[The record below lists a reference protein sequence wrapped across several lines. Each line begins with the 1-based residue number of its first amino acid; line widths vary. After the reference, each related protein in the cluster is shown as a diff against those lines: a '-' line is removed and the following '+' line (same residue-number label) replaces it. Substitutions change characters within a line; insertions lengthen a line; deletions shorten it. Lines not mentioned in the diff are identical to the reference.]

1 MCLRRDERWLHRVM
15 FFFAWAI
22 GKALLIV
29 MVSFGTLVYA
39 AWAVTWP
46 RKEVRMVESPRIV
59 SLASTLAEKT
69 NVHEPEMSSSVAR
82 FSWLHRLVFSC

>member
-1 MCLRRDERWLHRVM
+1 VSEARRAVVASVM

-29 MVSFGTLVYA
+29 MASFGTLVYA
-39 AWAVTWP
+39 TWAVTWP

-59 SLASTLAEKT
+59 SLASTLAKKNQCSRAGDVE
-69 NVHEPEMSSSVAR
+69 
-82 FSWLHRLVFSC
+82 

>member
-15 FFFAWAI
+15 LFFAWAI

-29 MVSFGTLVYA
+29 MVSFGTVVYA

-46 RKEVRMVESPRIV
+46 KKEVRMVESPRIV
-59 SLASTLAEKT
+59 SLAWTWQKKPMFTSRRCRVA
-69 NVHEPEMSSSVAR
+69 VAR